1 MGDKNVKKKIIIIS
15 MGLILLNPINI
26 LAKSSNTEINKFTYS
41 KDSVMYNKKPI
52 NRPSKGT
59 DLYIISFDEILQLH
73 DGTRKR
79 ADAILGDIGRYYFAY
94 ATKNNK
100 TNFLNLQY
108 KGVDY
113 YIPIDN
119 STKISK
125 VTDLKAVQR
134 YYTDYLDSPGD
145 NSDFYESYYPM
156 NEQLSNAI
164 IKFRELNSNVDL
176 NDKSKIW
183 ENLTKIMYDMNL
195 EYGGGSMTQG
205 DLSNGKTMCDGFTW
219 IVSELLNNTNIPYRF
234 VHRVDGYRS
243 NSNATHMLLEVK
255 TPDGDWKLLECTSFA
270 RNPGQ
275 SYPGYLNSIKSMLKS
290 KSNVLSR
297 EKISYANKNEVGS
310 IKKEYFI
317 GKVHNSNKSNKNIK
331 YEIVREV
338 GYGRCIY
345 E

>member
-26 LAKSSNTEINKFTYS
+26 LAQSSNMEINKSTYS
-41 KDSVMYNKKPI
+41 KDSVIYDKNPI

-79 ADAILGDIGRYYFAY
+79 ADAILGDVGRYYFAY

-100 TNFLNLQY
+100 TNFLKLQY
-108 KGVDY
+108 KSVDY

-125 VTDLKAVQR
+125 VTDLKVVQR
-134 YYTDYLDSPGD
+134 YYIDYLDSPVG

-156 NEQLSNAI
+156 NKQLSNAI
-164 IKFRELNSNVDL
+164 TEFRELNSNVDL

-183 ENLTKIMYDMNL
+183 ENLTKVMYDMNL

-219 IVSELLNNTNIPYRF
+219 IVSELLNNTSIPYRF
-234 VHRVDGYRS
+234 VHIFDGYRS
-243 NSNATHMLLEVK
+243 NSNATHILLEVK

-275 SYPGYLNSIKSMLKS
+275 SYHGYLSSITFMLKS
-290 KSNVLSR
+290 KSNALPR
-297 EKISYANKNEVGS
+297 EKISYVNKNEVGS
-310 IKKEYFI
+310 IKREYFI
-317 GKVHNSNKSNKNIK
+317 GKVHNDNKSNKNIK
-331 YEIVREV
+331 YEIVKEV

>member
-1 MGDKNVKKKIIIIS
+1 MDDKNVKKKIIIIS

-26 LAKSSNTEINKFTYS
+26 LAKSSNTEINKSTYS
-41 KDSVMYNKKPI
+41 KYSVIYDNNPI

-79 ADAILGDIGRYYFAY
+79 ADAILGDVGRYYFAY
-94 ATKNNK
+94 ATKNKK
-100 TNFLNLQY
+100 TNFLELKY

-134 YYTDYLDSPGD
+134 YYTDYLGSPGG

-164 IKFRELNSNVDL
+164 IKFRELNSNIDS
-176 NDKSKIW
+176 NDKSKLW
-183 ENLTKIMYDMNL
+183 ENLTRVMYDMNL
-195 EYGGGSMTQG
+195 EYGGATTQG
-205 DLSNGKTMCDGFTW
+205 DLSDGKTKCDGFTW

-243 NSNATHMLLEVK
+243 NINVTHMMLEVE
-255 TPDGDWKLLECTSFA
+255 TPDGDWKLIECTSFA
-270 RNPGQ
+270 RHPGQ
-275 SYPGYLNSIKSMLKS
+275 SYPGYLSSIKSMLKS
-290 KSNVLSR
+290 KSNALPR
-297 EKISYANKNEVGS
+297 EKTSYADKNEVGS
-310 IKKEYFI
+310 IRKEYFI
-317 GKVHNSNKSNKNIK
+317 GKVHNGNKSNKNIK

-338 GYGRCIY
+338 GFGRCVY